1 MSSDY
6 TWRNWMRPVSS
17 NQDKKISMAHA
28 IEIFFVFRVCM
39 MHLLN
44 GVVYY
49 KNRTVVQ

>member
-1 MSSDY
+1 
-6 TWRNWMRPVSS
+6 MRPVSS